1 MTDEKRITTEARGH
15 VLLIGLHRPAKINA
29 FDPADAPAS
38 SRRPIRE
45 LEKGPHR
52 CAVLF
57 AHGEHFTAGLDL
69 AKVAPVVMQG
79 KGLFPSESQIDPF
92 GLHGPARTKPVV
104 CAVHGR
110 CLTLGIELVLASDI
124 TIAADDTKFAQ
135 IEVKRGIFPFGGA
148 TLRWVQASGW
158 GNAMRWLLTGDEL
171 GAEEALR
178 IGLVQEIAPRGAH
191 LEKAI
196 AIAETIA
203 AQAPLGVQ
211 ATLALGAQSTRKGLR
226 ERGEGARPADPGA
239 DADRRRAR
247 RHDVVRREAHGEV
260 RGEVAAGL
268 RRDDRH
274 VSHRRSARQHR
285 HAPPAHTAPSATRRP
300 SPSSPTRAPRP
311 PPRDRRRT
319 MRSSRAPPGGQ
330 SPSRT

>member
-1 MTDEKRITTEARGH
+1 MTDMTEEKRITTEVRGH
-15 VLLIGLHRPAKINA
+15 VLLIGLSRPAKLNA
-29 FDPADAPAS
+29 FDPQMLNELAEAYS
-38 SRRPIRE
+38 E

-79 KGLFPSESQIDPF
+79 KGLFPSEGMIDPF
-92 GLHGPARTKPVV
+92 GLHGGARQARTKPVV

-171 GAEEALR
+171 GADEALR
-178 IGLVQEIAPRGAH
+178 IGLVQEVAPRGTH

-211 ATLALGAQSTRKGLR
+211 ATLASARMRLEKGF
-226 ERGEGARPADPGA
+226 EPAANQLVPQILSLMQTA
-239 DADRRRAR
+239 DAQEGMMSF
-247 RHDVVRREAHGEV
+247 VE
-260 RGEVAAGL
+260 
-268 RRDDRH
+268 
-274 VSHRRSARQHR
+274 
-285 HAPPAHTAPSATRRP
+285 
-300 SPSSPTRAPRP
+300 
-311 PPRDRRRT
+311 RRT
-319 MRSSRAPPGGQ
+319 AKFEGR
-330 SPSRT
+330 

>member
-1 MTDEKRITTEARGH
+1 MTEEKRITTETRGH
-15 VLLIGLHRPAKINA
+15 VLLIGLNRPAKLNA
-29 FDPADAPAS
+29 FDPQMLAELAEAYG
-38 SRRPIRE
+38 E
-45 LEKGPHR
+45 LERGPHR

-79 KGLFPSESQIDPF
+79 GGLFPEGTIDPF
-92 GLHGPARTKPVV
+92 GLHGKGRTKPVV

-110 CLTLGIELVLASDI
+110 CLTIGIELVLACDI
-124 TIAADDTKFAQ
+124 TIAADDTLLAQ

-148 TLRWVQASGW
+148 TLRWVQVSGW

-178 IGLVQEIAPRGAH
+178 IGLVQEVAPRGQH

-211 ATLALGAQSTRKGLR
+211 ETLL
-226 ERGEGARPADPGA
+226 
-239 DADRRRAR
+239 
-247 RHDVVRREAHGEV
+247 
-260 RGEVAAGL
+260 
-268 RRDDRH
+268 
-274 VSHRRSARQHR
+274 SARNRLEKGFELAAQELVPQ
-285 HAPPAHTAPSATRRP
+285 A
-300 SPSSPTRAPRP
+300 RALMQTEDAREGMMSFIE
-311 PPRDRRRT
+311 RRT
-319 MRSSRAPPGGQ
+319 AKFEGR
-330 SPSRT
+330 

>member
-1 MTDEKRITTEARGH
+1 MTEEKRITTEARGH
-15 VLLIGLHRPAKINA
+15 VLLIGLNRPKKLNA
-29 FDPADAPAS
+29 FDPQMLQELAEAYG
-38 SRRPIRE
+38 E
-45 LEKGPHR
+45 LERGPYR
-52 CAVLF
+52 CGVLF

-79 KGLFPSESQIDPF
+79 KGLFPDEGQIDPF
-92 GLHGPARTKPVV
+92 GLHGPARTKPMV

-124 TIAADDTKFAQ
+124 TIAADDTKLAQ

-178 IGLVQEIAPRGAH
+178 IGLVQEVAPRGAH

-211 ATLALGAQSTRKGLR
+211 ATLLSARNRLEKGF
-226 ERGEGARPADPGA
+226 EGAAKELVPQILSLMQSD
-239 DADRRRAR
+239 DA
-247 RHDVVRREAHGEV
+247 REGMMSFVE
-260 RGEVAAGL
+260 
-268 RRDDRH
+268 
-274 VSHRRSARQHR
+274 
-285 HAPPAHTAPSATRRP
+285 
-300 SPSSPTRAPRP
+300 
-311 PPRDRRRT
+311 RRT
-319 MRSSRAPPGGQ
+319 AKFEGK
-330 SPSRT
+330 